1 MAAQTTTGRGDK
13 SAGKALGKTAPQG
26 EGKVTGKDSDPALTE
41 RLRLEVQRA
50 VQRGLKGIELL
61 GAAPPVVGRTPKTVL
76 HRRGTLELVHYH
88 AMASEVYRVPLLIVM
103 APTNK
108 GYILD
113 LAPGQSLI
121 EFLLRSGYDVYMIDW
136 NAPGDDERDL
146 KIDNYVLDFIPD
158 CIRRVQQD
166 SGEQD
171 LTLIGYCA
179 GGMLSTLYAA
189 LHDNG
194 PLKNLVC
201 FTTPIDFSKMEL
213 FRSMSD
219 AKHFDVDK
227 FVDSVGNV
235 PADVVTAG
243 FDALRPASRLAGQI
257 RLWDNLWNDQFVKGF
272 RMMERWG
279 NETLPLPGGYFR
291 QTTKELLQKN
301 ALYEGTL
308 KIGGRLVDL
317 SRVTVPLLH
326 VVAQYDHI
334 VPPAC
339 AAPLVQRVG
348 SRDKEEVIL
357 PGGHVSIAAGA
368 NAVKRMWPALDSWLQ
383 GRST

>member
-1 MAAQTTTGRGDK
+1 MAAPAVAKRPEPESDQ
-13 SAGKALGKTAPQG
+13 ALA
-26 EGKVTGKDSDPALTE
+26 A
-41 RLRLEVQRA
+41 RLRLEVERALQRS
-50 VQRGLKGIELL
+50 LKGIELL
-61 GAAPPVVGRTPKTVL
+61 GAPPPVVGRTPRRVL

-88 AMASEVYRVPLLIVM
+88 ATTDEVYRVPLLIVM

-121 EFLLRSGYDVYMIDW
+121 EFLLGRGYDVYMIDW
-136 NAPGDDERDL
+136 NVPAESEREL
-146 KIDNYVLDFIPD
+146 KIDHYVLDFIPD

-166 SGEQD
+166 SGEHD
-171 LTLIGYCA
+171 LTLLGYCA
-179 GGMLSTLYAA
+179 GGMLSVIYQA
-189 LHDNG
+189 LHADG
-194 PLKNLVC
+194 PVKNLVC
-201 FTTPIDFSKMEL
+201 FTTPIDFTQMAL

-219 AKHFDVDK
+219 ARHFDVDQ
-227 FVDSVGNV
+227 FVDKLGIV
-235 PADVVTAG
+235 PADVVASG
-243 FDALRPASRLAGQI
+243 FEALRPASRVAGQI
-257 RLWDNLWNDQFVKGF
+257 RLWDNLWNDQFVKGY

-291 QTTKELLQKN
+291 QMTRELLQKN

-308 KIGGRLVDL
+308 RIGGRVVDL
-317 SRVTVPLLH
+317 GRITVPLLH

-339 AAPLVQRVG
+339 ARPLVERVG
-348 SRDKEEVIL
+348 SADKEEVVL

-368 NAVKRMWPALDSWLQ
+368 NAVKRMWPTLDDWLG